1 MTDSPLAPPLSLAG
15 DFAQP
20 TQEQWETEVLK
31 VLNRRRPPGK
41 ELTIDQAMTRLRTTT
56 VDGLTIEPLYV
67 DTDTELGYPGVM
79 PFTRGNKVKSGA
91 MSGWDAAALHE
102 DPDSRFTN
110 AEVLRDLANGA
121 TSIWLRVDADA
132 IRPDELGVALQG
144 VQPELAPLRVSSTSD
159 QPAAAAAL
167 AAFWRASGHADEVVG
182 NLGLDAMTVAVLSGT
197 KADLSQHRVWVEV
210 AQNQFPKAR
219 ALVVDTLALHNAGAG
234 DVDEVAYAIATGVAY
249 LRDLAEAGVSA
260 ADGAKQ
266 ILFRLA
272 ATDDQFTTVAK
283 FRALR
288 RLWARV
294 LEVLDVPEAQRGA
307 VTHVVTSWRMI
318 TRDDPYVNLLR
329 GTIATFAAAVGD
341 AEIVTVLPFDT
352 AHGLPTKA
360 SRRFARNTQL
370 LAMEESNI
378 GRVND
383 PAGGSYYVE
392 ELTDQIAHKAWAQF
406 QAIEKAGGMA
416 EALEA
421 GVVREQIAAT
431 VAERAKRLATRKLPI
446 TGVST
451 FPLRVEPVVEVRPR
465 PEAPVVGG
473 FVPHRDSE
481 VFEALRD
488 RSSASA
494 TENNAPVVFLACLG
508 ARRDFGPREQFTSN
522 LCLVG
527 GLTLPESEGG
537 TPDEIAAQA
546 VAAGAKMAILCS
558 SAKVYAAQA
567 IDVAKALK
575 AAGVQT
581 VFIAGKKTETG
592 SDEADSVIDGEVFDG
607 MNVVDFLTTTLDRLG
622 AAK

>member
-1 MTDSPLAPPLSLAG
+1 MTDSPLSLAG

-20 TQEQWETEVLK
+20 TREQWETEVLK

-41 ELTIDQAMTRLRTTT
+41 ELSIDQAMARLRTST
-56 VDGLTIEPLYV
+56 VDGLSIEPLYV
-67 DTDTELGYPGVM
+67 DTTTELGYPGVM

-102 DPDSRFTN
+102 DPDVSFTN
-110 AEVLRDLANGA
+110 DEVLRDLTNGA
-121 TSIWLRVDADA
+121 TSIWLRVDPDAVKPADVA
-132 IRPDELGVALQG
+132 AALKGVR
-144 VQPELAPLRVSSTSD
+144 PELAPLRVSSHTD
-159 QPAAAAAL
+159 QAAAASAL
-167 AAFWRASGHADEVVG
+167 TDFWRASGQASQVLG
-182 NLGLDAMTVAVLSGT
+182 NLGLDAMSVAVLSGL
-197 KADLSQHRVWVEV
+197 KPDLSQHREWVKT
-210 AQNQFPKAR
+210 AQAEFPKAR

-234 DVDEVAYAIATGVAY
+234 DVDEVAYAIATAVEY
-249 LRDLAEAGVSA
+249 VRDLADAGISPTEAA
-260 ADGAKQ
+260 QQ

-272 ATDDQFTTVAK
+272 ATDDQFTTIAK

-294 LEVLDVPEAQRGA
+294 LEVLDVPADKRGA

-329 GTIATFAAAVGD
+329 GTIASFAAAVGD

-392 ELTDQIAHKAWAQF
+392 ELTNQFAAKAWAQF
-406 QAIEKAGGMA
+406 QAIEQAGGMA
-416 EALEA
+416 AALEN
-421 GVVREQIAAT
+421 GTVREQIAAT
-431 VAERAKRLATRKLPI
+431 VAERGKRLATRKQPI

-481 VFEALRD
+481 LFEALRD

-494 TENNAPVVFLACLG
+494 AANNAPVVFLACLG

-527 GLTLPESEGG
+527 GLSLPESEGG
-537 TPDEIAAQA
+537 SPDEIAAQA
-546 VAAGAKMAILCS
+546 SAAGAKMAILCS
-558 SAKVYAAQA
+558 SGKVYAEQA
-567 IDVAKALK
+567 VDVAKALK
-575 AAGVQT
+575 AVGVET
-581 VFIAGKKTETG
+581 VYIAGKKSETG
-592 SDEADSVIDGEVFDG
+592 SDEVDQVIDGEVFDG
-607 MNVVDFLTTTLDRLG
+607 MDVVAFLTATLDRLG
-622 AAK
+622 AVK